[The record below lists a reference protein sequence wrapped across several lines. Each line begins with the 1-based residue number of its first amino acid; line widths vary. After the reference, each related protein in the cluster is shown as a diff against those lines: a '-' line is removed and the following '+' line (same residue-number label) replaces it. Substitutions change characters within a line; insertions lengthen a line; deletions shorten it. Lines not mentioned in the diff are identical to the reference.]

1 MLKSEDRNNRYM
13 RTCGDCLEYFLRE
26 EIFVILCAYV
36 QTNTPPGFTKYGL
49 RVLATLLKN
58 VRSVTLLCQKS
69 VSTSLTQL
77 LQFLYKYLHETGADY
92 EGWDAILKLL
102 AAILG

>member
-36 QTNTPPGFTKYGL
+36 QTNTPPCDTCSHGIG
-49 RVLATLLKN
+49 RCRHGALL
-58 VRSVTLLCQKS
+58 
-69 VSTSLTQL
+69 
-77 LQFLYKYLHETGADY
+77 
-92 EGWDAILKLL
+92 
-102 AAILG
+102 